1 MSIAQIRVR
10 PETDVGYTGVSAPTR
25 KRVADGPVVLEEM
38 PAWLEIKET
47 DDEKTKARK
56 RKLQKSYKSKQR
68 FQKMDKASQE
78 KQKSWQDFLAVGLVH
93 VPAHCNR
100 TPTTTNNRGARRRKR
115 CHS

>member
-1 MSIAQIRVR
+1 MR
-10 PETDVGYTGVSAPTR
+10 PETDGGYTGVSAPTR

-68 FQKMDKASQE
+68 FQKMDKASQD
-78 KQKSWQDFLAVGLVH
+78 KQKSWQDFLSVCVLHNVCYTNAVCSLKTLVTGREEEEKD
-93 VPAHCNR
+93 A
-100 TPTTTNNRGARRRKR
+100 AREKG
-115 CHS
+115 